1 MYARGPCGNGD
12 DLAGLGSEHVAG
24 GGDELGEHERRCRGR
39 RGLEVV
45 PGGRERPPERG
56 GHGQGAEA
64 RLERLQSTQVILDRD
79 RVRWEQPFGGA
90 DHEPEGEQSVPLGPA
105 GRSGEEPDEA
115 LFRRCRRPGH
125 ATRRCAAAATS
136 AGVMSPRQR

>member
-12 DLAGLGSEHVAG
+12 DLARLGSEHVAG
-24 GGDELGEHERRCRGR
+24 GGDELGEHERRSRGR

-56 GHGQGAEA
+56 GQGQG
-64 RLERLQSTQVILDRD
+64 
-79 RVRWEQPFGGA
+79 GA
-90 DHEPEGEQSVPLGPA
+90 GSQAAVV

-115 LFRRCRRPGH
+115 LFRRGRRPGH